1 MPAPQN
7 DARRAALVKG
17 ASKARIK
24 ALIALDACTGC
35 EVCIAVCPVPS
46 CIEKFGD
53 DAGPEAKGVYVNY
66 DICIGCQLCAKDC
79 PWETIKMV
87 PTATLAGHQTSLDSQ
102 PNREHPVFVKLNL
115 LPEDVRTPFVLR
127 GETPVPPVPVAV
139 ATAPAAAPKPA
150 PPPSAA

>member
-17 ASKARIK
+17 ASKAKIK
-24 ALIALDACTGC
+24 ALISLTGCTGC
-35 EVCIAVCPVPS
+35 EVCIAVCPVPN

-53 DAGPEAKGVYVNY
+53 DPSTNGVYVNY

-87 PTATLAGHQTSLDSQ
+87 PTTSVAGHQTSLDSQ
-102 PNREHPVFVKLNL
+102 PTREHPVFERLEV
-115 LPEDVRTPFVLR
+115 LPEHVKTPFVLR
-127 GETPVPPVPVAV
+127 GEKPVPPPPPA
-139 ATAPAAAPKPA
+139 APPAPPAPAASAP
-150 PPPSAA
+150 

>member
-17 ASKARIK
+17 ASKAKIK
-24 ALIALDACTGC
+24 ARVDLSGCTGC
-35 EVCIAVCPVPS
+35 EVCIAVCPVPT

-53 DAGPEAKGVYVNY
+53 DPSNFGVWVNY

-87 PTATLAGHQTSLDSQ
+87 PTPTVSGHVTSLDSQ
-102 PNREHPVFVKLNL
+102 PNAEHPVFQKLEL
-115 LPEDVRTPFVLR
+115 LPEEVKTPAVVGRRLPAPVL
-127 GETPVPPVPVAV
+127 PMP
-139 ATAPAAAPKPA
+139 APKPA
-150 PPPSAA
+150 TPLPPAV

>member
-17 ASKARIK
+17 ASKAKIK

-53 DAGPEAKGVYVNY
+53 ETPEAKGVYVNY
-66 DICIGCQLCAKDC
+66 DICIGCNLCAKDC
-79 PWETIKMV
+79 PWDTIRMV
-87 PTATLAGHQTSLDSQ
+87 PTLTVAGDQTSLDSQ
-102 PNREHPVFVKLNL
+102 LNHDHAVYQNVGLVPEEIRGFVNK
-115 LPEDVRTPFVLR
+115 
-127 GETPVPPVPVAV
+127 
-139 ATAPAAAPKPA
+139 APKTDPVVLELFGKQN
-150 PPPSAA
+150 PVVPGLMSPK